1 MHYYDFHIGDFNG
14 ATRHLTCLERGIYRD
29 MLDMY
34 YESEQPLS
42 LDTKMVKRKLAVR
55 SPEESEAFDAVLAE
69 FFVETKGGYFNKRCD
84 EVIRTYHENK
94 SAKSLAG
101 KASAA
106 KREQARLE
114 RLAELNGEGT
124 PVEACLSSAQ
134 QEPTPVQQN
143 PTPVQH
149 LLDSV
154 PTDAQRNPTNQEP
167 ITNNH
172 KPETNN
178 QFKSLKAFA
187 DFEKKRLADFRFDDL
202 PSAWSESVFDDW
214 PELHPDDLDAKW
226 VKFIG
231 HYGSKDLELCESE
244 WFASF
249 AKWIA
254 SDAPK
259 LIEARKPKTEPA
271 TKRRAPPMILG
282 IPLDRI
288 IREKYQWE
296 DDDTCAR
303 RLNSDDLVNRSKV
316 GAGS

>member
-106 KREQARLE
+106 KREQERLA

-124 PVEACLSSAQ
+124 PVELCSSSAQ

-167 ITNNH
+167 ITNNQE
-172 KPETNN
+172 PETKN
-178 QFKSLKAFA
+178 QIKSLKAFG
-187 DFEKKRLADFRFDDL
+187 DFEKKRLADFGFDSL
-202 PSAWSESVFDDW
+202 PSAWSASVKTDW
-214 PELHPDDLDAKW
+214 PELHSDDLDAKW
-226 VKFIG
+226 VKFLA
-231 HYGSKDLELCESE
+231 HYSSKDLELCESD
-244 WFASF
+244 WFDSF

-254 SDAPK
+254 NDAPK

-271 TKRRAPPMILG
+271 QRRTPPMILG
-282 IPLDRI
+282 IPLDRV
-288 IREKYQWE
+288 IREKQAWE
-296 DDDTCAR
+296 DDETCAR
-303 RLNSDDLVNRSKV
+303 RLISDDLVSRPKV

>member
-84 EVIRTYHENK
+84 EVIRNYHENK

-106 KREQARLE
+106 KREQARSA

-124 PVEACLSSAQ
+124 PVESCSSSAQ

-167 ITNNH
+167 ITINQE
-172 KPETNN
+172 PETNN
-178 QFKSLKAFA
+178 QIKSLKAFG
-187 DFEKKRLADFRFDDL
+187 DFEKKRLADFGFDSM
-202 PSAWSESVFDDW
+202 PSAWLASVKTDW
-214 PELHPDDLDAKW
+214 PELHSDDIDVKW
-226 VKFIG
+226 VKFLG
-231 HYGSKDLELCESE
+231 HYGSKDLELCESD

-259 LIEARKPKTEPA
+259 LIEARKPKTEPV
-271 TKRRAPPMILG
+271 KRRAPPLILG

-296 DDDTCAR
+296 DDETCAR
-303 RLNSDDLVNRSKV
+303 RLKSDDLVSRPKV
-316 GAGS
+316 GAGL